1 MLSRVFALFCF
12 VVLCFVYYCIT
23 GFPLM
28 QKALSVHF
36 VDPEVVAEFT
46 DAGKRATTMA
56 GLEDF

>member
-1 MLSRVFALFCF
+1 
-12 VVLCFVYYCIT
+12 
-23 GFPLM
+23 M